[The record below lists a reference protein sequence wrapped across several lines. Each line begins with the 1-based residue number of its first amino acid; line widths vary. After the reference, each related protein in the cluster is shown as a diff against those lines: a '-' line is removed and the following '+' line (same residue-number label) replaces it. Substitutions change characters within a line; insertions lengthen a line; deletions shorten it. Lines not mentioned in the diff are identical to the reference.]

1 MPQHP
6 AWWDS
11 HGPSPGPGKVFP
23 SSRRDHPSLHP
34 CAPQPASLAA
44 VAQLR
49 TRASRR
55 AEDENSFYV
64 KCIMQLGL
72 PAPTSPRGLFLFC
85 VRDESP
91 DRSVWELRVTG
102 SPSLPSP
109 FLCSFLPASPHP
121 LVSVSSSLYR
131 CLAGWLSLLASLL
144 LYLPFQPPLISG
156 FFSWPAIFC
165 QCLPPSHLPHLD
177 MPSLVLLFPSFASSR
192 S

>member
-1 MPQHP
+1 
-6 AWWDS
+6 
-11 HGPSPGPGKVFP
+11 
-23 SSRRDHPSLHP
+23 
-34 CAPQPASLAA
+34 
-44 VAQLR
+44 
-49 TRASRR
+49 
-55 AEDENSFYV
+55 
-64 KCIMQLGL
+64 MQLGL

-102 SPSLPSP
+102 SPSLPSS

-131 CLAGWLSLLASLL
+131 CLPGWLSLLASLL

-165 QCLPPSHLPHLD
+165 QSLPPSHLPHLD
-177 MPSLVLLFPSFASSR
+177 MPSLVLLFPDPNLSTSSSR
-192 S
+192 KASLIPSLAVPVSSPLLEVCPCFEHCYSEETNTSCSLGSWYIVGT